1 MDLGSDYDM
10 EAVGHTACGPF
21 PTLGP
26 LCPSTSETAEHA
38 CFPHSPAESH
48 PSLGVMEWAVQRQG
62 SLPPFSAATEGL
74 PLGLSPTFLPCQLQ
88 GPLKTIP

>member
-21 PTLGP
+21 LTLGP

-38 CFPHSPAESH
+38 CSLHPPAGSH
-48 PSLGVMEWAVQRQG
+48 PSLGVMEWAVQSQG
-62 SLPPFSAATEGL
+62 PLPPSSAATERDYPWDSLL
-74 PLGLSPTFLPCQLQ
+74 PSFPASYRAP
-88 GPLKTIP
+88 